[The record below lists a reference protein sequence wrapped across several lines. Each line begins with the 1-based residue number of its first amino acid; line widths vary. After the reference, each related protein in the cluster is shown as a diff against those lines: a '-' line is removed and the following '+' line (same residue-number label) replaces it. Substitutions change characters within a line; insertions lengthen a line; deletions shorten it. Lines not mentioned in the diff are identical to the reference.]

1 MIIGA
6 EMEAGIERK
15 KGPESRRKGRKSDS
29 KKWDE
34 IQTEYLISMYLV
46 IWRKLNR
53 NKTCQ
58 KLIFIVLITD
68 NY

>member
-6 EMEAGIERK
+6 EMEASIERK

-34 IQTEYLISMYLV
+34 I
-46 IWRKLNR
+46 
-53 NKTCQ
+53 
-58 KLIFIVLITD
+58 
-68 NY
+68 